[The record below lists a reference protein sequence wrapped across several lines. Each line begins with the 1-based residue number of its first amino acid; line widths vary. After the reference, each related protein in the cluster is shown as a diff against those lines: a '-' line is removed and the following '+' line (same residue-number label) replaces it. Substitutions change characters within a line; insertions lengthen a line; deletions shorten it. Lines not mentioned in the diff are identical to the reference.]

1 MAILKKWVLLVVA
14 LWAGIL
20 SGWAKEPIKA
30 LVVTGQNNHN
40 WQVSHLAIQQILE
53 NSGLFEVDF
62 AISPAKASSRLDDS
76 IFTPFSS
83 SKNPSLISSSNVAW
97 ASFAVTFTLIE
108 RSICKRLSLSSLAFW
123 NGRKDW
129 DVTAKPTATRI
140 TMTAE

>member
-62 AISPAKASSRLDDS
+62 AISPAKGEDMSSFIVD
-76 IFTPFSS
+76 FTPYQVV
-83 SKNPSLISSSNVAW
+83 NL
-97 ASFAVTFTLIE
+97 E
-108 RSICKRLSLSSLAFW
+108 Y
-123 NGRKDW
+123 KDE
-129 DVTAKPTATRI
+129 K
-140 TMTAE
+140 